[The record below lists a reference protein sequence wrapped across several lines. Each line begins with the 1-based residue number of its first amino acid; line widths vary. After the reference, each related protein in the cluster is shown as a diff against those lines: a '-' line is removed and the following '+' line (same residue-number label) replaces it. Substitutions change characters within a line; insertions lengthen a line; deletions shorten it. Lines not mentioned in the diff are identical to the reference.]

1 MAAGFEPATAA
12 SFGQSGSIQTRA
24 GFDVIGLLPV
34 HAGER
39 LRQLR
44 QKSRD
49 AHSLPPEFAD
59 RLAANTARG
68 DAERWVQRLLAPD
81 RRTGS
86 ICARTTR
93 KSSNRDKSLRSWLT
107 KHEGW
112 QSWIR

>member
-49 AHSLPPEFAD
+49 AHSLLPEFAD

-68 DAERWVQRLLAPD
+68 DGTKTARPPIGERVQY
-81 RRTGS
+81 
-86 ICARTTR
+86 ARGRTR
-93 KSSNRDKSLRSWLT
+93 KSSKRDKSLRSWLT